1 MDGLIQLIKG
11 AFQDPLQNPVSFGT
25 LVMTLV
31 QSDNQIGYIYSN
43 LSPLVLSPLV
53 DSEVCQG
60 LSFEIPLDIN
70 GDVVASPVYSV
81 YANDA
86 LEPPNSYYL
95 CTVYSERGE
104 KLWGPNPQQILMSL
118 SPLSTTFDIGQ
129 WIPGSI
135 QEA

>member
-1 MDGLIQLIKG
+1 MDGLITLTG
-11 AFQDPLQNPVSFGT
+11 GSFQDSIGNPVSFGT
-25 LVMTLV
+25 LVMTLI
-31 QSDNQIGYIYSN
+31 QSDNQIGYLYSN
-43 LSPLVLSPLV
+43 LNSLVLSPVV